1 MPEKFQKCCK
11 SVMGELGFLQIT
23 KGLTKSKRIKR
34 GASLLSLARKLAK
47 V

>member
-1 MPEKFQKCCK
+1 
-11 SVMGELGFLQIT
+11 MGELGFLQIT

-34 GASLLSLARKLAK
+34 GASLLSLARKLGK